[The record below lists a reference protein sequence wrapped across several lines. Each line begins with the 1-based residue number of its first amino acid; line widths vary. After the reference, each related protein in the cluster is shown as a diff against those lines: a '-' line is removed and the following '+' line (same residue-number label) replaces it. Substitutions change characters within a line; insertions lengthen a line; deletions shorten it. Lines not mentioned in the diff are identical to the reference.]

1 MSYDKLHRQPP
12 PRAATPESPYMA
24 LQIVAASYGCFNYRP
39 THSSASEQLAALNG
53 VACGT
58 HHSVRVARRVRGGT
72 RSGCL
77 PPTDLR
83 SDHRR
88 HRRILQGS
96 GVFEGVGVLP
106 QVSEAGRS
114 PIEVNAEQPREA
126 PLPMEESVGGRS
138 PTEVNA
144 EQPRPRKAPLP
155 MQESGCRQI
164 IHRG

>member
-1 MSYDKLHRQPP
+1 M
-12 PRAATPESPYMA
+12 
-24 LQIVAASYGCFNYRP
+24 
-39 THSSASEQLAALNG
+39 
-53 VACGT
+53 
-58 HHSVRVARRVRGGT
+58 
-72 RSGCL
+72 
-77 PPTDLR
+77 
-83 SDHRR
+83 
-88 HRRILQGS
+88 
-96 GVFEGVGVLP
+96 FEGVGVLP